1 MRHRKTEN
9 TMALLG
15 GALLGAAAMYLLDPE
30 AGRRRREHLAEATGD
45 AVGRAGEA
53 IGPAWE
59 RISEGAR
66 DIGSRLGESAASLG
80 SAASDRFSDFRSA
93 ASDRASDARD
103 SGSDMLSGWGEAL
116 GSLGRRFTRRARGY
130 GEDAAGS
137 ARDYR
142 DSALDSAR
150 DYARRAASGAR
161 GLLPWHEE
169 ESHAGAYT
177 AAGVTAAAL
186 GAGAIYFLDGTNGR
200 RRRKMA
206 VDQATRI
213 VNDCGRAFRR
223 TGQYFQDVMNRS
235 RGLAYETRSRFAG
248 GAQDVSPETL
258 MQRIRSQMGHVVSNA
273 GAVSVMVNGGGD
285 VTLSGR
291 VLGSE
296 LDTLLTTIQRIPG
309 VGQIINRLD
318 VQDTAEA
325 VTGGDAG
332 STAGQRL

>member
-30 AGRRRREHLAEATGD
+30 SGRRRREHLAETTGD
-45 AVGRAGEA
+45 AMGRAGGA

-59 RISEGAR
+59 RLSEGAR

-80 SAASDRFSDFRSA
+80 SAASDRFSDWRSA
-93 ASDRASDARD
+93 AADRASDARD
-103 SGSDMLSGWGEAL
+103 SGSDLLSGWGEAL

-130 GEDAAGS
+130 GEDAASS

-150 DYARRAASGAR
+150 DYARRAR
-161 GLLPWHEE
+161 GMLPWQEE
-169 ESHAGAYT
+169 QSHVGAYT

-186 GAGAIYFLDGTNGR
+186 GAGAIYFLDKSNGR
-200 RRRKMA
+200 RRRKVA

-223 TGQYFQDVMNRS
+223 TGQYVQDVMNRS
-235 RGLAYETRSRFAG
+235 RGLAHETRSRFAG

-273 GAVSVMVNGGGD
+273 GAISVMVNSGGD

-309 VGQIINRLD
+309 VGEIINRLD

-325 VTGGDAG
+325 VSGGDAG